1 MSLALAGIE
10 ATRRDFS
17 LGPLSLSVEDGVTA
31 VLGPSGAGKSTLLE
45 VIAGF
50 ETPESGTVSLAG
62 TRIDGLPPEE
72 RNVGMVFQDAAL
84 FPHLSVAGNL
94 RYGAPEGA
102 DIERT
107 VRTLGIGDLLDRDPT
122 TLSGG
127 ERRRVALARTLVTDP
142 DALVLDEPLSSLDA
156 PIRRRLR
163 LDLRD
168 ILSGLDV
175 PVVYVTHDQEE
186 AAVVADRVA
195 VLFDGTI
202 RQAGPVGTVFDDPA
216 TPTVARF
223 LGVENLLEGTVRE
236 RRDGEATT
244 ADVGGTT
251 VEIGGTTLR
260 VADRV
265 ETGIEQVVVGFRPTA
280 IEFANG
286 ANAENTL
293 DVEVER
299 VVPGRDGATVVLAA
313 DGLGRLTARTAE
325 QIATGDRR
333 SIAID
338 PTALHIFPDEPNRC
352 P

>member
-10 ATRRDFS
+10 ATRGDFS

-45 VIAGF
+45 VLAGF

-84 FPHLSVAGNL
+84 FPHLSVVENL

-168 ILSGLDV
+168 ILSDLDV

-223 LGVENLLEGTVRE
+223 LGVENLFEGTVRE
-236 RRDGEATT
+236 RRDSGTT
-244 ADVGGTT
+244 TVDVGGTT
-251 VEIGGTTLR
+251 LR
-260 VADRV
+260 AAAGV
-265 ETGIEQVVVGFRPTA
+265 ETGIEEIIVGFRPSA

-286 ANAENTL
+286 ANAVNTL

-325 QIATGDRR
+325 NVTAGKRTTV
-333 SIAID
+333 AID

>member
-1 MSLALAGIE
+1 MSLELAGIE
-10 ATRRDFS
+10 ATRGDFS
-17 LGPLSLSVEDGVTA
+17 LGPVSLTVEEGVT
-31 VLGPSGAGKSTLLE
+31 VILGPSGAGKSTLLE
-45 VIAGF
+45 LIAGF
-50 ETPESGTVSLAG
+50 ETPESGTVALDG

-84 FPHLSVAGNL
+84 FPHLSVAENL
-94 RYGAPEGA
+94 RFGAPEGA

-163 LDLRD
+163 LALRD
-168 ILSGLDV
+168 ILSDLDV

-202 RQAGPVGTVFDDPA
+202 RQAGPVGTVFDNPA

-236 RRDGEATT
+236 RDGGT
-244 ADVGGTT
+244 TT

-260 VADRV
+260 AAAGVDAGV
-265 ETGIEQVVVGFRPTA
+265 EQVTVGFRPTA

-286 ANAENTL
+286 ANAENTIAV
-293 DVEVER
+293 DVER

-325 QIATGDRR
+325 QIATADRR
-333 SIAID
+333 SIVID
-338 PTALHIFPDEPNRC
+338 PTALHVFPDEPNRC